1 MGGRGGITSKQR
13 DPRSSRSAWPSGV
26 CDGSESRSRGRS
38 LFCSTARPGS
48 AKRQAVRSTGFLV
61 GTAPTRQAFAAGRAT
76 KRVRDAVEP
85 NHAPSM
91 VGVHRSRATHGSSAA
106 RLPERAPGPR
116 RRWCETRRHCALQ
129 DATTADAETDNPP
142 TLGGPRPSWRQRGA
156 EEATRPLDPGGHDG
170 GDPTLWETP
179 AEGLLDRVR
188 AMLWRLIRSASTS
201 AAGSKEA
208 VGARG

>member
-1 MGGRGGITSKQR
+1 MTGQR
-13 DPRSSRSAWPSGV
+13 HPRLGCTNP
-26 CDGSESRSRGRS
+26 DGLS
-38 LFCSTARPGS
+38 LLA
-48 AKRQAVRSTGFLV
+48 ALLRSTGFLV

-179 AEGLLDRVR
+179 ANSEPRSGATDGAYSPIRRGVELGR
-188 AMLWRLIRSASTS
+188 AAGPQERARRSAGP
-201 AAGSKEA
+201 ARLGDGAPGRRRQRA
-208 VGARG
+208 V